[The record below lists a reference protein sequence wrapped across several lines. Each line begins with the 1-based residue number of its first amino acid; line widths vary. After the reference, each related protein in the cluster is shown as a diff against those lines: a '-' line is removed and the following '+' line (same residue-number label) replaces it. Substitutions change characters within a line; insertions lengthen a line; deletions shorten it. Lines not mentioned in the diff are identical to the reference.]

1 MPMPTS
7 PFARLGTF
15 RAELHA
21 CFSRRADAL
30 FQLSDALLC
39 AEAFPSLPHLSLEPV
54 HQRGWGS
61 VYAALARGRI
71 DPERLRDLLVGCR
84 PDADPLVFAVDV
96 TTWPRCDAECSAER
110 GYYYHPSRHSAG
122 QPIIAGWAF
131 QWIAQVSFDRDSW
144 TAPVDA
150 RRLHPLD
157 DTDQQA
163 AGQIRALLGR
173 LPVSGPL
180 PWFVFDGGYDSAQ
193 LTLDLA
199 DLPVAVLVRLR
210 SGRCFY
216 ADPPSLLPGKT
227 GRPRRHGAKFNFA
240 DPSTWP
246 APTASHVVV
255 DDQYGTVTVAAW
267 AGCIPSS
274 SAIPATAAA
283 SRGRS
288 CAAPSS
294 ASRSSAS
301 RPAPARRRCCGC
313 GGPAPAAWTSTWRG
327 GRMSAGST
335 SNTPSGS
342 PNRPS
347 AGRLLVLAIP
357 SRPTGG
363 PGWCWPPTPSCAW
376 PARSP
381 ATGGCHGSGP
391 DPSRGCRRCGCAVGF
406 RDLWPRSARQPPRRN
421 PPAAPQAD
429 PRAAAAVPPPA
440 TRP

>member
-1 MPMPTS
+1 MPST
-7 PFARLGTF
+7 AVVECCLN
-15 RAELHA
+15 H
-21 CFSRRADAL
+21 SRRYDT
-30 FQLSDALLC
+30 S
-39 AEAFPSLPHLSLEPV
+39 
-54 HQRGWGS
+54 G
-61 VYAALARGRI
+61 GR
-71 DPERLRDLLVGCR
+71 
-84 PDADPLVFAVDV
+84 
-96 TTWPRCDAECSAER
+96 SAI
-110 GYYYHPSRHSAG
+110 H
-122 QPIIAGWAF
+122 
-131 QWIAQVSFDRDSW
+131 
-144 TAPVDA
+144 
-150 RRLHPLD
+150 
-157 DTDQQA
+157 TDQQA

-173 LPVSGPL
+173 LPVGGPL

-216 ADPPSLLPGKT
+216 ADPPSLPPGKT
-227 GRPRRHGAKFNFA
+227 GRPRRYGAKFNFA

-267 AGCIPSS
+267 AGLHPKQQRH
-274 SAIPATAAA
+274 PGHG
-283 SRGRS
+283 SRG
-288 CAAPSS
+288 P
-294 ASRSSAS
+294 
-301 RPAPARRRCCGC
+301 RPIVRGTIIRVQVERVPARTARRRCCGC
-313 GGPAPAAWTSTWRG
+313 GGPVPTSSTWTWRG

-363 PGWCWPPTPSCAW
+363 PGWCWPPTSSCAW

-391 DPSRGCRRCGCAVGF
+391 DPSRGCRRSGCAVGF

-421 PPAAPQAD
+421 PPAAPQAG
-429 PRAAAAVPPPA
+429 PRAAAAVPPPLPGHEEA
-440 TRP
+440 QQEAEQGCKSRLISRHQHQPAASDTDGQPRTPRV